1 MSKNSTK
8 EKMHGV
14 DIIVLLL
21 FAVVGLFVPAV
32 VVLQHFLG
40 IDLLAALGTGW
51 VRTSFGVVFTVLA
64 TAVCL
69 LNFYLSIIV
78 PWLYKREHGSM
89 KGFAHVSGLPVIGGI
104 FILIAGA
111 LMPASLPLGIVL
123 LVLYIIDGNG
133 LPWFFISSIAAR

>member
-1 MSKNSTK
+1 
-8 EKMHGV
+8 MHGV
-14 DIIVLLL
+14 DLVVLLL
-21 FAVVGLFVPAV
+21 FAVVGLFVPTV
-32 VVLQHFLG
+32 VVLQHFIG
-40 IDLLAALGTGW
+40 IDLLAALGSGW
-51 VRTSFGVVFTVLA
+51 VRTVFGVVFTVLA

-78 PWLYKREHGSM
+78 PWSYKREHGTM
-89 KGFAHVSGLPVIGGI
+89 KGFAHVSGLPFIGGI

-133 LPWFFISSIAAR
+133 LPWFFISSIASR